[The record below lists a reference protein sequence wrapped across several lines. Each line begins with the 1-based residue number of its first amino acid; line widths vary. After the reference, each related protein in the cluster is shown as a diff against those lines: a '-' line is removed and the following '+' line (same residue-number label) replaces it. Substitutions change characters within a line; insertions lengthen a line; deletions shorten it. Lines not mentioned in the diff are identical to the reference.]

1 MNVMLSHIV
10 LFWLKPELSSAE
22 VQAFREGLEALKTIP
37 TTRGVYIG
45 TPAPTAPRPI
55 IDTSYSIGVTVL
67 FDSIADQ
74 DIYQVHPAHQG
85 FLKEFSHCWS
95 KIRIYDFM

>member
-1 MNVMLSHIV
+1 MLSHIV

-55 IDTSYSIGVTVL
+55 IDISYSIGVTVL

-85 FLKEFSHCWS
+85 FLKQFSHCWS

>member
-1 MNVMLSHIV
+1 MLSHIV
-10 LFWLKPELSSAE
+10 LFWLKPELSSIE
-22 VQAFREGLEALKTIP
+22 VQAFREGLEVLKTIP

-55 IDTSYSIGVTVL
+55 IDTSYSFGITVL

-74 DIYQVHPAHQG
+74 EAYQVHPAHLG
-85 FLKEFSHCWS
+85 FLKQFSRCWS
-95 KIRIYDFM
+95 KILIYDYM

>member
-1 MNVMLSHIV
+1 MLSHIV
-10 LFWLKPELSSAE
+10 LFWLKPELSSTE

-55 IDTSYSIGVTVL
+55 IDVSYSIGITVL

-74 DIYQVHPAHQG
+74 EAYQVHPAHLA
-85 FLKEFSHCWS
+85 FLKQFSQYWS
-95 KIRIYDFM
+95 KILIYDYM

>member
-1 MNVMLSHIV
+1 MLSHIV

-55 IDTSYSIGVTVL
+55 IDISYSIGVTVL

>member
-1 MNVMLSHIV
+1 MLSHIV
-10 LFWLKPELSSAE
+10 LFWLKPELSSTE
-22 VQAFREGLEALKTIP
+22 VQAFREGLEVLKTIP

-74 DIYQVHPAHQG
+74 EAYQVHPAHQG
-85 FLKEFSHCWS
+85 FLKQFSQYWS
-95 KIRIYDFM
+95 KILIYDFM